1 MIHCRKLGVEKK
13 LTLINDFDFIVDKYR
28 KIADASG
35 YYGELK
41 FKKEGGFTVIFVEI
55 NEVETED

>member
-1 MIHCRKLGVEKK
+1 MSELVRHLGKEKSIN
-13 LTLINDFDFIVDKYR
+13 LTNDFNLIVDKYR

-35 YYGELK
+35 YKGELR

-55 NEVETED
+55 KKD

>member
-1 MIHCRKLGVEKK
+1 MDMGELVRHLGKEKS
-13 LTLINDFDFIVDKYR
+13 INIIKDFDLIVDKYR

-35 YYGELK
+35 YHGELK

-55 NEVETED
+55 KKD